1 MSNMKNVYTK
11 KISYENFL
19 GEPREMT
26 LHFHLTPREFSDW
39 MLNNMN
45 EAIALQVAFEKMA
58 GLGEKD
64 AVSPENMTVI
74 HGLVKLLAEM
84 SYGVPSE
91 DGEYFDKTEAKKFT
105 SSAAYDEFRL
115 WLFMNPSEVEKFV
128 NTVLNPEVIDE
139 FVKKTA
145 KQTGVSEEK
154 LQELSSKKLSDL
166 SPEELMALYKQ
177 KTTVEMAK
185 EQGPNL

>member
-1 MSNMKNVYTK
+1 MSNMKNVYIK

-19 GEPREMT
+19 GEPKETT

-58 GLGEKD
+58 GLGAGD
-64 AVSPENMTVI
+64 AVSPQNMTTI

-84 SYGVPSE
+84 SYGVPSD
-91 DGEYFDKTEAKKFT
+91 DGEYFDKSDAKKFT
-105 SSAAYDEFRL
+105 TSAAYDEFRL
-115 WLFMNPSEVEKFV
+115 WLFTNPSEVEKFI

-139 FVKKTA
+139 FVKKAT
-145 KQTGVSEEK
+145 KESGVSEEDLK
-154 LQELSSKKLSDL
+154 ELGNKKLTEL
-166 SPEELMALYKQ
+166 TPEELMALYKK
-177 KTTVEMAK
+177 KTSIETVE
-185 EQGPNL
+185 NL